1 MPSPRRRALFAL
13 VGTGALFVREARRT
27 ASIADPMQRA
37 AAVRR
42 KVAVATWTAP
52 TEGKLMTRIVVD
64 AAPLQEYVARRR
76 SEGAKG
82 LTLMHVLGAA
92 AARAAAEQPAAN
104 SRVRGGRIVPF
115 EDVSVGFAVDIG
127 LGTDLAPCK
136 VSGAD
141 RLTPEQIATQ
151 VWEGVRALRSGTDE
165 GFTTSTKVAAV
176 VPTFLMRP
184 MLLATS
190 YLLGGWGL
198 PVLGQQGNP
207 LGSVFISNVA
217 PLGVEEV
224 FLAPVP
230 FARTPVYI
238 SLGTVTER
246 AVVRDG
252 KVVAVPQFTLCLTG
266 DHRLV
271 DGVQCAMFFDALTR
285 RLADPDGLDKIPS
298 S

>member
-1 MPSPRRRALFAL
+1 MPRRRSALLAAL
-13 VGTGALFVREARRT
+13 ATGTLVAREARRT
-27 ASIADPMQRA
+27 ASYTDPVARA

-42 KVAVATWTAP
+42 KVAVATWTGP
-52 TEGKLMTRIVVD
+52 SEGRLMTRIVVD
-64 AAPLQEYVARRR
+64 AAPVQEYVTRKRA
-76 SEGAKG
+76 EGAKG
-82 LTLMHVLGAA
+82 LTIMHVLGAA
-92 AARAAAEQPAAN
+92 AARAVHAVPDSN
-104 SRVRGGRIVPF
+104 TRVRGGRVVPF

-127 LGTDLAPCK
+127 QGTDLAPCK
-136 VSGAD
+136 VAGAD
-141 RLTPEQIATQ
+141 LLTPADIATE
-151 VWEGVRALRSGTDE
+151 VWKGVKALRDGTDP
-165 GFTTSTKVAAV
+165 GFNTSTRVAAFM
-176 VPTFLMRP
+176 PTVLMRP

-198 PVLGQQGNP
+198 PVLGQKGNP

-238 SLGTVTER
+238 SLGVVTER

-252 KVVAVPQFTLCLTG
+252 VVTAVPQFTLCLTG

-271 DGVQCAMFFDALTR
+271 DGVQCAMYFDALKR
-285 RLADPDGLDKIPS
+285 HLADPDQLG
-298 S
+298 